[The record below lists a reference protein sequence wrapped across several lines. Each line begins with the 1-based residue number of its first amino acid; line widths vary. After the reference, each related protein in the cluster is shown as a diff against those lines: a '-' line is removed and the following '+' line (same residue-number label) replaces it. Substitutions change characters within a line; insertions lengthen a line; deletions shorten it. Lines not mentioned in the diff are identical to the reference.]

1 MFSGFS
7 SCSARAPWLRYMSSR
22 ARTLVAVVHGLGCSA
37 ARGIFLDQRSN
48 LCLLH
53 RQEDCFALNHQRSPV
68 LAVLYVT
75 CHHMSL

>member
-37 ARGIFLDQRSN
+37 ARGIFPEQGLN
-48 LCLLH
+48 LCG
-53 RQEDCFALNHQRSPV
+53 LNWQADSYSLCHQGT
-68 LAVLYVT
+68 LGF
-75 CHHMSL
+75 